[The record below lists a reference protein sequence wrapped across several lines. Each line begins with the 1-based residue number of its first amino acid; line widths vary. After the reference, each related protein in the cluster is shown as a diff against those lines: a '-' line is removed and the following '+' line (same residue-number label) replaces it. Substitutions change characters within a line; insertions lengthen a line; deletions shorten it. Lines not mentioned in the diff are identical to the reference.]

1 MAPKNKYTKDEMIA
15 AAVNVVRKK
24 GIGGLTA
31 KTMAEEL
38 GTSTQPVF
46 TYFSSMDELK
56 GEVRVSAERI
66 YSEYALKGLGEKVP
80 FFGFGVQYIKFAK
93 EEPELYRLI
102 FLTPTPDGKN
112 GALEAMRHSCGEVSG
127 RLERIYNISREQA
140 ERYFRDMWLV
150 VHSIAT
156 LSVTGGCPY
165 SDDEIGKIL
174 TGFSVSLCM
183 AIKEID
189 GFESGNFDRDEV
201 FRKLING

>member
-102 FLTPTPDGKN
+102 FLTPSDGKN

-127 RLERIYNISREQA
+127 WLERIYNISREQA

>member
-102 FLTPTPDGKN
+102 FLTPSDGKN

-127 RLERIYNISREQA
+127 WLERIYNISREQA

-165 SDDEIGKIL
+165 SDEEIGKIL

>member
-66 YSEYALKGLGEKVP
+66 YSEYALKGLGKKVP

-102 FLTPTPDGKN
+102 FLTPSDGKN

-127 RLERIYNISREQA
+127 WLERIYNISREQA